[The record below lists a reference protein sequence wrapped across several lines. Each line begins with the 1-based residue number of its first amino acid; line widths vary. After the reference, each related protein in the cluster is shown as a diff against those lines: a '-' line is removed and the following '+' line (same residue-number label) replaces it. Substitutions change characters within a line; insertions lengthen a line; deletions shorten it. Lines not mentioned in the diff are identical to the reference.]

1 MRRLFEAVQFFPVPD
16 GTRVAPVL
24 NPYDANA
31 HSVRRDGLPGASLA
45 VGELAPGCVS
55 KPHLHP
61 VVSQVTWVLEGAML
75 VRMKGPGDDQPYEL
89 QVSRGQ
95 GVLTEPMTF
104 FQLVNPDAIH
114 AARVLYVVSPAYLY
128 LPGVDGYDDAVVFHE
143 TWEQLAAERF
153 RARGVNDIET
163 ARARRARA
171 MSRIGAADG

>member
-104 FQLVNPDAIH
+104 FQLVNPDPIQP
-114 AARVLYVVSPAYLY
+114 ARVLYVVSPAYVH
-128 LPGVDGYDDAVVFHE
+128 LPEDDGYDDAVVFQE
-143 TWEQLAAERF
+143 TWEHLTARRF
-153 RARGVNDIET
+153 RVNGMDEVET
-163 ARARRARA
+163 ARARRVRA
-171 MSRIGAADG
+171 MSRFGVPDG